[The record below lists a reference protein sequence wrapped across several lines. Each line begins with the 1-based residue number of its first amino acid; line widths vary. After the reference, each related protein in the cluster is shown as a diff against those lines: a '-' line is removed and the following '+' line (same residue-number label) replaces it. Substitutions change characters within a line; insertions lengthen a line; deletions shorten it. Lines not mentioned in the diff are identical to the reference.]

1 MSFTKICKVFRVKW
15 WWNMVVNP
23 YQEEINDLVI
33 TRVFNEDVE
42 SDELVW
48 HRDINDRIVE
58 ILESDGW
65 YFQFEDQ
72 LPIEMKKG
80 DVLNI
85 PKESY
90 HRIIKGSNDLIVK
103 IYES

>member
-1 MSFTKICKVFRVKW
+1 M
-15 WWNMVVNP
+15 NP
-23 YQEEINDLVI
+23 YQEEVNDSII
-33 TRVFNEDVE
+33 TRVFKENVG

-48 HRDINDRIVE
+48 HRDRNDRIVE

-72 LPIEMKKG
+72 LPREMKKG

-103 IYES
+103 IYEI

>member
-1 MSFTKICKVFRVKW
+1 MYRFALSWQVGRIPDE
-15 WWNMVVNP
+15 VVCDCNIW
-23 YQEEINDLVI
+23 Y
-33 TRVFNEDVE
+33 
-42 SDELVW
+42 ELVW
-48 HRDINDRIVE
+48 HRDRNDRIVE

-72 LPIEMKKG
+72 LPTEMKKG

-90 HRIIKGSNDLIVK
+90 HRIIKGSNDLVVK
-103 IYES
+103 IYEI

>member
-1 MSFTKICKVFRVKW
+1 
-15 WWNMVVNP
+15 MVVNP
-23 YQEEINDLVI
+23 YQEEVNDSII
-33 TRVFNEDVE
+33 TRVFKENVE

-48 HRDINDRIVE
+48 HRDRNDRTVE

-72 LPIEMKKG
+72 LPTEMKKG

-103 IYES
+103 IYEI

>member
-1 MSFTKICKVFRVKW
+1 
-15 WWNMVVNP
+15 MVVNP
-23 YQEEINDLVI
+23 YSEEVQNEVI
-33 TRVFNEDVE
+33 LRVFKEDVE
-42 SDELVW
+42 NDELVW
-48 HRDINDRIVE
+48 HRDRKDRKVE
-58 ILESDGW
+58 IIESNNW
-65 YFQFEDQ
+65 LFQFEDQ

-103 IYES
+103 IFEF

>member
-1 MSFTKICKVFRVKW
+1 
-15 WWNMVVNP
+15 
-23 YQEEINDLVI
+23 
-33 TRVFNEDVE
+33 
-42 SDELVW
+42 
-48 HRDINDRIVE
+48 VE

-65 YFQFEDQ
+65 YFQIEDQ
-72 LPIEMKKG
+72 LPTEMKKG

-103 IYES
+103 IYEI

>member
-1 MSFTKICKVFRVKW
+1 
-15 WWNMVVNP
+15 MVVNP
-23 YQEEINDLVI
+23 YQESVSDLVI
-33 TRVFNEDVE
+33 TRVFKENVG

-48 HRDINDRIVE
+48 HRDKNDRKVE
-58 ILESDGW
+58 IIESNGW
-65 YFQFEDQ
+65 FFQFEDQ

-90 HRIIKGSNDLIVK
+90 HRIIKGTNDLIVK

>member
-1 MSFTKICKVFRVKW
+1 
-15 WWNMVVNP
+15 
-23 YQEEINDLVI
+23 
-33 TRVFNEDVE
+33 
-42 SDELVW
+42 
-48 HRDINDRIVE
+48 VE

-72 LPIEMKKG
+72 LPTEMKKG

-103 IYES
+103 IYEI

>member
-1 MSFTKICKVFRVKW
+1 
-15 WWNMVVNP
+15 MVVNP

-48 HRDINDRIVE
+48 HRDRNDRIVE